1 MVVHDL
7 ARAAAENLLA
17 EGAGWADSPRA
28 AATGAEV
35 VMTSLPSP
43 TAVEAVMAGPEGALA
58 GLAAGAAWIDLTTND
73 QAVLKRLA
81 ARAAEAGVATLDAPV
96 TGGVLRARRGALTVL
111 VGGEAAV
118 FAAHRPLLEAIGTE
132 VIHLGP
138 LGDATVAKLI
148 TNQLCFIHTVA
159 LGEGLML
166 GAKAGLALGPL
177 WEAIKASYGNSFVAE
192 VDGPPIL
199 HGDRTVVFALALAA
213 KDLRLTM
220 ELGRALGRAARA
232 DRAGGADHHPR
243 PGHLWRGRQLARRGA
258 PDRGRDRHA
267 VARARGGGT
276 GRVETGPTSHLAAAG
291 PSRHPDGTHPVV
303 REGTMAEG
311 GVGQIGLGALGIHFA
326 ERLNAA
332 RGGLRVLDL
341 DAAKVAHARAFGA
354 VAARSPKHLA
364 ARSATVLLSLPSPA
378 AVKTVMLGRTGILA
392 GAAPETLVIDTS
404 TVDPATSREVHRV
417 AAKRKVRY
425 LDAPVL

>member
-1 MVVHDL
+1 MKVGFIGLGNIGNPMAGQVLGAGHALVVHDL

-220 ELGRALGRAARA
+220 ELGRALDVPLALTALVEQITTRARA
-232 DRAGGADHHPR
+232 TYGADANW
-243 PGHLWRGRQLARRGA
+243 L
-258 PDRGRDRHA
+258 D
-267 VARARGGGT
+267 
-276 GRVETGPTSHLAAAG
+276 
-291 PSRHPDGTHPVV
+291 VV
-303 REGTMAEG
+303 RLIEDATGT
-311 GVGQIGLGALGIHFA
+311 L
-326 ERLNAA
+326 
-332 RGGLRVLDL
+332 LR
-341 DAAKVAHARAFGA
+341 APE
-354 VAARSPKHLA
+354 VAA
-364 ARSATVLLSLPSPA
+364 PA
-378 AVKTVMLGRTGILA
+378 A
-392 GAAPETLVIDTS
+392 
-404 TVDPATSREVHRV
+404 
-417 AAKRKVRY
+417 
-425 LDAPVL
+425 